1 VGREGRVRKRRETPD
16 DIAAGKGPKVKR
28 QSSINTSFGAMLRF
42 DVETKSKWI
51 RWTYEWM

>member
-16 DIAAGKGPKVKR
+16 DIAAGKGLKVKR

-51 RWTYEWM
+51 R